1 MPKKPS
7 FPVAVAHRV
16 CHPEHRACKNEWVF
30 QGDGQGRWEMSVMG
44 EKRKGDLMGGR
55 HHRPSICEG
64 GEEQNTLHAR
74 ENDSESCVAS
84 VFYRA
89 SLF

>member
-1 MPKKPS
+1 
-7 FPVAVAHRV
+7 
-16 CHPEHRACKNEWVF
+16 
-30 QGDGQGRWEMSVMG
+30 MSVMG

-55 HHRPSICEG
+55 HHRPNICEG